1 MYDPI
6 FMVLPKQMR
15 PFTTHNKYKI
25 NCINFFLLIFRDTD
39 VLKLKDHSGYEKE
52 NSNRLNSIEKSDE
65 KLPGPLEVSDTYI
78 NRY

>member
-1 MYDPI
+1 
-6 FMVLPKQMR
+6 MVLPKQMR
-15 PFTTHNKYKI
+15 RLQHTTNI
-25 NCINFFLLIFRDTD
+25 RLFAFFFLLIFRDTD

-52 NSNRLNSIEKSDE
+52 NSNRINSIEKSDE